1 MTRER
6 MDNRD
11 VGLLMHIMQRSGLC
25 GRMTLPP
32 QRRSRVVPLWRRG
45 LIEVWYR
52 CAPDEGCMHGP
63 YFNLTVDGHR
73 VAAAILAKREDR
85 PRATSPR
92 KPSTARPRPAAQ
104 PQKETTN
111 AHSRV

>member
-1 MTRER
+1 MMRQR

-11 VGLLMHIMQRSGLC
+11 VGLLMHIIQRSGLC

-32 QRRSRVVPLWRRG
+32 QRRTRVAPLWRRG

-52 CAPDEGCMHGP
+52 CAPDEGCTHGP

-73 VAAAILAKREDR
+73 VAAAILAKRDEQHPSRSR
-85 PRATSPR
+85 PELN
-92 KPSTARPRPAAQ
+92 ARPRPAAIKA
-104 PQKETTN
+104 KETTD
-111 AHSRV
+111 ARS